1 MGLSRLSRFWVLGF
15 AAAMTV
21 TAADAPASRAE
32 VLPPAE
38 CQKLD
43 AERKALMVLGADK
56 YIEKGPDW
64 AKTNLTVADLDL
76 VKRYFDVFE
85 QLKFRCQEDIGII
98 EVDEPDVVDDDDQQ
112 TAAPGSAPP
121 VPERRL
127 KSSGHSS
134 AAAMPEH
141 TGSTTPET
149 GSSTVSVID
158 STPALTVTPKTARGN
173 IRAVTESPRT
183 VIDTPSV
190 QIEKS
195 WGANTTS
202 IPKRPRQA
210 PPVQ

>member
-1 MGLSRLSRFWVLGF
+1 MGLSRLSRWGVLSF

-21 TAADAPASRAE
+21 TAVGAPVSRADM
-32 VLPPAE
+32 LPPAE

-85 QLKFRCQEDIGII
+85 QLKFRCQEDTGII
-98 EVDEPDVVDDDDQQ
+98 EVDEPDGVDEDDQQ
-112 TAAPGSAPP
+112 TATPGSAPP

-127 KSSGHSS
+127 KPSGHSS
-134 AAAMPEH
+134 AAAMPEY
-141 TGSTTPET
+141 TGSTTPVS
-149 GSSTVSVID
+149 GSAVTVIGT
-158 STPALTVTPKTARGN
+158 TPALTETPKTARGN
-173 IRAVTESPRT
+173 MGPITESPRT

-195 WGANTTS
+195 WGTNTTS

-210 PPVQ
+210 PPIQ